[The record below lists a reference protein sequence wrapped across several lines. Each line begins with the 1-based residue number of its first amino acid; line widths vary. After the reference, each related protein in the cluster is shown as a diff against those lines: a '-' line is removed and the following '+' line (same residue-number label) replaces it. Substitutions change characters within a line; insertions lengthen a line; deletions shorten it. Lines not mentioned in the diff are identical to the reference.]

1 MDSKFSHKD
10 KNIIGNSKLE
20 SGVTWKR
27 PRYICY
33 NPQLFV
39 DGPSRFDIAQG
50 NFLHFFKVV
59 KSQRVLIFSGPIL
72 KNRIALLCCRQSNR
86 TVLFQ

>member
-39 DGPSRFDIAQG
+39 DGPSRFDISQG
-50 NFLHFFKVV
+50 NFF
-59 KSQRVLIFSGPIL
+59 
-72 KNRIALLCCRQSNR
+72 ALLQGGEISES
-86 TVLFQ
+86 TYF